1 MMVDEEVLATRQ
13 KTTVMPPACRISK
26 EIADIHAGDPEAPR
40 VDNLGARDVKKTSRE
55 EHQGEES
62 DIGEA
67 DISRTPQQLYRHCMS
82 RYTKHVAYAGIL
94 ILFTGWWV
102 AGLVLHRDDLGW
114 LIPFIVY
121 LAITLRIIF
130 LYLPISVL
138 TRPVFWIWKQTISR
152 LVSYVPPRFRIPGAA
167 SMTITVIVIG
177 CFVSAD
183 TPDNTRADR
192 AVSLFGLIVF
202 LFILWLF
209 SRDRKK
215 IVWHTVIVGMLVQ
228 FIVALFVLRTQA
240 GYDIFNF
247 ISTLA
252 QKLLGFAEQGVDFL
266 IETGWA
272 EKHKGWFIVSVIPA
286 IMFFVSLVQL
296 LYHAGILQWFVRKF
310 ATFFFWSMRVSGA
323 EVVVAAASPFIGQG
337 ESAMLIRPF
346 VPHLTMAEIHQ
357 IMTSGFATIAGSGL
371 IAYIGMGVNPQA
383 LVSSCVMSIPA
394 SLAASKI
401 RWPENEETLT
411 AGHVTVPED
420 EEHQAANAL
429 HAFANGA
436 WMGIKIAGMITAN
449 LLCIISLVGLA
460 NGLLTWWGRY
470 LNINDPPL
478 TIQLIMGY
486 ICYPVS
492 FLLGVSRNDDLLKV
506 AQLIGMKLVMNE
518 FIAYSALQTDPQYQ
532 SLSPRSRLIATY
544 ALCGFANI
552 GSLGNQIGVLAQL
565 APERAGDVSR
575 VAVSAMITGA
585 ISTLMS
591 AAIAG
596 MIAI

>member
-1 MMVDEEVLATRQ
+1 MTDAKVLATSQ
-13 KTTVMPPACRISK
+13 KTTTMSQAGSISNEFADVHAGNP
-26 EIADIHAGDPEAPR
+26 EIACGNVISAP
-40 VDNLGARDVKKTSRE
+40 DMKKESKE
-55 EHQGEES
+55 EHQNKES
-62 DIGEA
+62 DIEEA
-67 DISRTPQQLYRHCMS
+67 DISSSPRRLYRRCMS
-82 RYTKHVAYAGIL
+82 RYCKHVVYAGIL

-102 AGLVLHRDDLGW
+102 MGLVLHRNDLGW
-114 LIPFIVY
+114 LIPFLVY
-121 LAITLRIIF
+121 LAIALRILF

-138 TRPVFWIWKQTISR
+138 TRPVFWIWKQTIPR
-152 LVSYVPPRFRIPGAA
+152 LVSRVPPRLRIPAAA
-167 SMTITVIVIG
+167 SMTIAVIMIG
-177 CFVSAD
+177 CFVSGD
-183 TPDNTRADR
+183 TPDNKRADR
-192 AVSLFGLIVF
+192 AVSLFGLVVF

-228 FIVALFVLRTQA
+228 FLVALFVLRTRA

-252 QKLLGFAEQGVDFL
+252 QRLLGFAEQGVDFL

-296 LYHAGILQWFVRKF
+296 LYHAGVLQWFIRKF

-323 EVVVAAASPFIGQG
+323 EAVVAAASPFIGQG

-394 SLAASKI
+394 SLAASKL
-401 RWPENEETLT
+401 RWPEKEDTLT
-411 AGHVTVPED
+411 AGRVIVPED

-486 ICYPVS
+486 ICYPVA
-492 FLLGVSRNDDLLKV
+492 FLLGVSRDDDLLKV

-518 FIAYSALQTDPQYQ
+518 FVAYSALQADPQYQ

-575 VAVSAMITGA
+575 VALSAMITGA

-596 MIAI
+596 MITI

>member
-1 MMVDEEVLATRQ
+1 MLADEKALAISQ
-13 KTTVMPPACRISK
+13 KTTIMSQACSDSSEPAGV
-26 EIADIHAGDPEAPR
+26 HAGNPEIPRGDDISAP
-40 VDNLGARDVKKTSRE
+40 DTKKLPTE
-55 EHQGEES
+55 EHQGKQN
-62 DIGEA
+62 DIEGA
-67 DISRTPQQLYRHCMS
+67 DISQTPRQQVSFDCSAFNPIDLQAHLF
-82 RYTKHVAYAGIL
+82 L
-94 ILFTGWWV
+94 IPRWWV
-102 AGLVLHRDDLGW
+102 TGLILHRDDLGW
-114 LIPFIVY
+114 LIPFLVY
-121 LAITLRIIF
+121 LAIALRILF

-138 TRPVFWIWKQTISR
+138 TRPVFWIWKQTASR
-152 LVSYVPPRFRIPGAA
+152 IVSYVPPRFRIPGAA
-167 SMTITVIVIG
+167 LVTIAVIMIG

-183 TPDNTRADR
+183 TPENTRADR

-209 SRDRKK
+209 SRDRSN

-228 FIVALFVLRTQA
+228 FLVALFVLRTKA

-323 EVVVAAASPFIGQG
+323 EAVVAAASPFIGQG

-401 RWPENEETLT
+401 RWPEKEETLT

-492 FLLGVSRNDDLLKV
+492 FLLGVSQDDDLLKV